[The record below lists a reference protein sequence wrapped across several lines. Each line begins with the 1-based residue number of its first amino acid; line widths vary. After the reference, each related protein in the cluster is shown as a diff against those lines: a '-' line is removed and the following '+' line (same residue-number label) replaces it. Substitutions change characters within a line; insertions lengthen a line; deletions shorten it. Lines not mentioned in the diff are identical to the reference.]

1 MIVIIPSEGI
11 YESVRGE
18 YVKTEV
24 DGLTLYIRSDMRFE
38 GGIPLIDRRDY
49 RGASYLLVR
58 NALED

>member
-1 MIVIIPSEGI
+1 MKKSKLG

-24 DGLTLYIRSDMRFE
+24 DGLPLYIRSDMRFE

>member
-1 MIVIIPSEGI
+1 LKKSKLG

-18 YVKTEV
+18 YVKTEA

>member
-1 MIVIIPSEGI
+1 VK
-11 YESVRGE
+11 GE
-18 YVKTEV
+18 YVKTEA
-24 DGLTLYIRSDMRFE
+24 DGFTLYIRSDMRFE

>member
-1 MIVIIPSEGI
+1 LKKSKLG

-18 YVKTEV
+18 YVRTEV
-24 DGLTLYIRSDMRFE
+24 DGFTLYIRSDMRFE